1 MATRTKNTTNPT
13 ANTQGR
19 EGMKA
24 KRINM
29 AFTDEN
35 YEFLQ
40 LVARGA
46 GWTMTQLVNTI
57 IDDYRQRNTE
67 ITKSAQGT
75 IAAIHETLGGGN
87 E

>member
-1 MATRTKNTTNPT
+1 MATRAKDTTNPT

-35 YEFLQ
+35 YEFLR
-40 LVARGA
+40 LVAGA
-46 GWTMTQLVNTI
+46 TGQTMTEFANAI
-57 IDDYRQRNTE
+57 IDGYRRDHME
-67 ITKSAQGT
+67 IMRKAQET
-75 IAAIHETLGGGN
+75 ITAIHGTLGGDN